1 MLYTLSAHLSS
12 VLQKNFKKFL
22 SRFSKR
28 VLTTR
33 RLYVIIPYMKD
44 NIKKTVAA
52 VIYGVSIIS
61 VATAMISLFVN
72 MLTFTAYS
80 DFSGGVGLA
89 DNQFETI
96 RNLFI
101 VSTVFAAALLIV
113 RGIMLITKLKS
124 KRGKPHIIWTVFS
137 LLFLAVLLAMLIWA
151 FVETFSIPEGSMTSS
166 VGTVDYTELSMFTT
180 MLASLMQFFVSVLF
194 MIGAGIYIRKNKTDD
209 GAPAGQTAS
218 AGRNPAVQNTPAGQN
233 PAGQNTPAGQSAH
246 PGRNAPAP
254 SERTAQNTNIPHGMA
269 TQNAKNNEESK

>member
-1 MLYTLSAHLSS
+1 
-12 VLQKNFKKFL
+12 
-22 SRFSKR
+22 
-28 VLTTR
+28 
-33 RLYVIIPYMKD
+33 MKD

-124 KRGKPHIIWTVFS
+124 KSGKPHIIWTVFS

-194 MIGAGIYIRKNKTDD
+194 MIGAGVYIRKNKTDD

-218 AGRNPAVQNTPAGQN
+218 AGRN